1 MAGTNRGAT
10 FVIWNGTTPIHACPS
25 YKTSIYNPAMTRL
38 MCAWF
43 VIASLSA
50 AGVVAQSATGSIGG
64 EPHHRRLLY
73 TNDLRL
79 WEVTLPPGQATQPF
93 VHDYDVATVVI
104 GDGTLNIQRN
114 GETLT
119 PPAPNARGSV
129 IVAEHTGAPATYRI
143 ENSGTTD
150 YRAFEIENM
159 HEGNWPAATPFA
171 APGSS
176 VLKQSRAFTIYDV
189 LIPAGT
195 PEVMHSHTGATI
207 IVLIGGTLQQGGIGG
222 TDPVRIQQPGQ
233 WLAIPRFQAHGV
245 SAVGNADAHV
255 IEIEVR

>member
-1 MAGTNRGAT
+1 M
-10 FVIWNGTTPIHACPS
+10 I
-25 YKTSIYNPAMTRL
+25 RL
-38 MCAWF
+38 MCSSL
-43 VIASLSA
+43 VIANLCAASA
-50 AGVVAQSATGSIGG
+50 VAQSAAASING
-64 EPHHRRLLY
+64 EPHHKRLLY

-79 WEVTLPPGQATQPF
+79 WEVTLAPGQATQPF

-114 GETLT
+114 GEALT

-143 ENSGTTD
+143 ENSGTTE

-159 HEGNWPAATPFA
+159 HEGNWPTAPPLT

-176 VLKQSRAFTIYDV
+176 VLKTSRAFTIYDV
-189 LIPAGT
+189 LLEAGA
-195 PEVMHSHTGATI
+195 PEITHNHTGATI
-207 IVLIGGTLQQGGIGG
+207 VILIGGTLQQGGIGG

-233 WLAIPRFQAHGV
+233 WLSLPLFQAHAV
-245 SAVGNADAHV
+245 SAVGGGAAHA

>member
-1 MAGTNRGAT
+1 
-10 FVIWNGTTPIHACPS
+10 
-25 YKTSIYNPAMTRL
+25 
-38 MCAWF
+38 
-43 VIASLSA
+43 
-50 AGVVAQSATGSIGG
+50 
-64 EPHHRRLLY
+64 
-73 TNDLRL
+73 
-79 WEVTLPPGQATQPF
+79 

-114 GETLT
+114 GEALT

-143 ENSGTTD
+143 DNSGTTE

-159 HEGNWPAATPFA
+159 HEGNWPAATPLT

-176 VLKQSRAFTIYDV
+176 VLKTSRAFTIYDV
-189 LIPAGT
+189 LLDAGA
-195 PEVMHSHTGATI
+195 PEVTHTHTGATI
-207 IVLIGGTLQQGGIGG
+207 VILIGGTLQQGGIGG

-233 WLAIPRFQAHGV
+233 WLSLPRFQAHGV
-245 SAVGNADAHV
+245 SAVGGGTAHA